1 MATINISL
9 PLKLKSQADA
19 LVKKGYYVSFSDLVR
34 DSLRRLIEKEKY
46 SLWLKE
52 AKADLK
58 GGKAVTLKSPKDID
72 HYLKNL

>member
-9 PLKLKSQADA
+9 PIKLKSQAET
-19 LVKKGYYVSFSDLVR
+19 LVKEGHYVSFSDLVR
-34 DSLRRLIEKEKY
+34 DSLRRLIEREKY

-58 GGKAVTLKSPKDID
+58 KGKAITLKSSEEID
-72 HYLKNL
+72 NYLKSL